1 MRATALIFGASLAVA
16 LACGSIAQTP
26 WGGYLKGREPETL
39 SILPPAPEVGS
50 PRDLADR
57 AIFKATRAL
66 KDTPRWALATS
77 DARISIADLLRDFS
91 CATGVN
97 LDERDAPALALIL
110 RRVVPDM
117 VSAYGIPKDAYKRPR
132 PYLRDAGE
140 ICVDRSDD
148 LAKSWDYP
156 SGHATFAW
164 TAGLIFAELAPDRAG
179 PILTRARAYGESRAI
194 CGVHSASAV
203 TEARTAGSSLVA
215 ALHGD
220 PVFRADLE
228 AARAE
233 MAALRTA
240 QVADKPERCDA
251 EAALTAITPW

>member
-1 MRATALIFGASLAVA
+1 MRATAAIFGASLAMA

-26 WGGYLKGREPETL
+26 WAGYLKGREPETL
-39 SILPPAPEVGS
+39 SILPHAPEVGS
-50 PRDLADR
+50 PRDRADR

-66 KDTPRWALATS
+66 KDTPRWAMATS

-91 CATGVN
+91 CATGVS
-97 LDERDAPALALIL
+97 LDEKNSPALALML

-117 VSAYGIPKDAYKRPR
+117 VLAYGIPKDAYKRPR
-132 PYLRDAGE
+132 PFLRDAGQ

-164 TAGLIFAELAPDRAG
+164 TAGLILAELAPDRAG
-179 PILTRARAYGESRAI
+179 QILTRARAYGESRAI

-203 TEARTAGSSLVA
+203 TEARTVGSSLVA

-220 PVFRADLE
+220 PVFRADLD
-228 AARAE
+228 AARTG

-240 QVADKPERCDA
+240 QAAEKPERCGV
-251 EAALTAITPW
+251 EAALIAKTPW